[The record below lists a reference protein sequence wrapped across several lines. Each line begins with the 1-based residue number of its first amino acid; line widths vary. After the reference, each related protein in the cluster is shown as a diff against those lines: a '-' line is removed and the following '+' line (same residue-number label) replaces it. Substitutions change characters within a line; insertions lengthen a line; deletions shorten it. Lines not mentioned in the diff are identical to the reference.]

1 MVTRNISDIY
11 ANPSY
16 YHDFMEKFVI
26 RIAILPKE
34 LSEFMRFCVKL
45 PKIHQK
51 VFPLY
56 SYYITFLACSKDF
69 FVV

>member
-1 MVTRNISDIY
+1 MG
-11 ANPSY
+11 
-16 YHDFMEKFVI
+16 KFVI

-34 LSEFMRFCVKL
+34 LSELMRFCVKL
-45 PKIHQK
+45 PKNHQK